1 MSNPTI
7 FTFLENISFF
17 EVFSKKVKE
26 SFASINNI
34 FIKYISGDYIIREK
48 DHEEAVYILLKGNV
62 VISKNEL
69 PDMVLS
75 QLSPGAVFGE
85 ISLMDKRPRSTNVS
99 AVGEVVSMKLDKVTI
114 KKLPLLMQNKLHQW
128 FISTLI
134 RRLDDMNEKYLR
146 VSRPAKNS
154 K

>member
-1 MSNPTI
+1 LSNKTI
-7 FTFLENISFF
+7 FTILDNITFF
-17 EVFSKKVKE
+17 KVFSKKEKE

-34 FIKYISGDYIIREK
+34 FIKYISGDFIIREN

-69 PDMVLS
+69 PDVVLS

-85 ISLMDKRPRSTNVS
+85 ISLMDKRPRSSNVS
-99 AVGEVVSMKLDKVTI
+99 AVGEVVVMKLDKITI
-114 KKLPLLMQNKLHQW
+114 GKLPLIMQNKLHQR
-128 FISTLI
+128 FISILI
-134 RRLDDMNEKYLR
+134 RRLDEMNEKYLR
-146 VSRPAKNS
+146 VSRPAKDS

>member
-1 MSNPTI
+1 LSNPTI
-7 FTFLENISFF
+7 FTFLDNITFF
-17 EVFSKKVKE
+17 EVFSKKEKE

-34 FIKYISGDYIIREK
+34 FIKYISGDYIIREN

-99 AVGEVVSMKLDKVTI
+99 AVGEVVAMKLDKITI
-114 KKLPLLMQNKLHQW
+114 EKLPLIMQNKLHQR
-128 FISTLI
+128 FISILI
-134 RRLDDMNEKYLR
+134 RRLDEMNEKFLR
-146 VSRPAKNS
+146 ISRPAKNS